1 MKVNTFAFRSS
12 TEVKL
17 PRFSTFR
24 ATMLN
29 QISTCIAPCNT
40 ESGPGLYN

>member
-1 MKVNTFAFRSS
+1 MNASTFAFRSS

-24 ATMLN
+24 ARMLN
-29 QISTCIAPCNT
+29 QIST
-40 ESGPGLYN
+40 